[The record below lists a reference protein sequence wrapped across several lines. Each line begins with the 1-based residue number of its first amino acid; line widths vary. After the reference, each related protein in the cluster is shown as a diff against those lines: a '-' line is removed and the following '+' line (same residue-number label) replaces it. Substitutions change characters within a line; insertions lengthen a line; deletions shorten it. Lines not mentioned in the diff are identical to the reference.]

1 MFFYII
7 ESIESNNAFNL
18 KGNET
23 MNKVKL
29 LNACKT
35 TLTKTNMLKVFSYL
49 CYALKVNIN
58 DKVDLLE
65 LAEQLL
71 DNEKDIAYCVNNT
84 YKNLNYAN
92 GLTGVYNEIIN
103 HY

>member
-1 MFFYII
+1 
-7 ESIESNNAFNL
+7 
-18 KGNET
+18 
-23 MNKVKL
+23 MNKSKIIQ
-29 LNACKT
+29 ACKA
-35 TLTKTNMLKVFSYL
+35 TLTNTNTLKVFSYL

-71 DNEKDIAYCVNNT
+71 DNEKDIVHCVNNT
-84 YKNLNYAN
+84 YKNLNYTN
-92 GLTGVYNEIIN
+92 SLTDVYNQIIK